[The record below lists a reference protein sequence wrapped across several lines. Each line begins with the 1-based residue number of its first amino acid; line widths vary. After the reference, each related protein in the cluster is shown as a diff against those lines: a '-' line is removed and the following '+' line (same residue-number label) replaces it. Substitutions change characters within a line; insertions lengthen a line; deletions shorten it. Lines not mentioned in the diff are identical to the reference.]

1 MMNRKLLRGKI
12 AENEISQSELAKKI
26 GISSQSLSRKLTGQ
40 REFKLS
46 EVMRL
51 CDALKIDDPVQIF
64 LR

>member
-1 MMNRKLLRGKI
+1 MNRKLLRGKI

-26 GISSQSLSRKLTGQ
+26 GISAQSLSRKLTGQ

-46 EVMRL
+46 EVIRL
-51 CDALKIDDPVQIF
+51 CDTLKIEDPVKIF